1 MLSDVIALL
10 YRDVIEVEV
19 AGGVSW
25 HDVTDGINSA
35 LQKSGIQEGLCTIF
49 ADAHSSG
56 ILVSSGNRLLM
67 EDFKNHFQSVSEKKL
82 YASPRDAFV
91 HIRASMLPRS
101 VSIPISGSAL
111 HLKNRV
117 FLWDFGSAGKREL
130 VLTVH
135 F

>member
-1 MLSDVIALL
+1 MIALL

-67 EDFKNHFQSVSEKKL
+67 EHFQSVSEKKL